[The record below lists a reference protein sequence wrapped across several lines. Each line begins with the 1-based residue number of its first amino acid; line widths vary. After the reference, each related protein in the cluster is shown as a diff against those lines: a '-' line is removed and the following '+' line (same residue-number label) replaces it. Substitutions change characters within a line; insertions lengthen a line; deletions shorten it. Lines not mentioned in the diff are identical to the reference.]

1 MNWEEAAGRRVLGC
15 SARSVQ
21 GLVFTLDLVLGRGGW
36 RWTLVGACRRAQSAD
51 RGPSHLFGRP

>member
-21 GLVFTLDLVLGRGGW
+21 GLVFTLDLVLGRGGR